1 MVIRSILRCFVEQ
14 DGLDVLEVL
23 LEAHAI
29 ALDAAESDAIPVIL
43 LRHPIQLD
51 FDDQGQWL
59 GVKAALEERH
69 LKLVGVVRS

>member
-1 MVIRSILRCFVEQ
+1 M
-14 DGLDVLEVL
+14 LEVL
-23 LEAHAI
+23 LKPHAI

-51 FDDQGQWL
+51 FDDQGEGL

>member
-1 MVIRSILRCFVEQ
+1 M
-14 DGLDVLEVL
+14 LEVL

>member
-1 MVIRSILRCFVEQ
+1 LRCFVEQ
-14 DGLDVLEVL
+14 DSFDVLEVL

-51 FDDQGQWL
+51 FDDQGEEL
-59 GVKAALEERH
+59 RVKAALEERH
-69 LKLVGVVRS
+69 FKLVGVVRS